1 MTLEQ
6 TLAFLGFS
14 LVMAG
19 TPGPSNTLLTAT
31 GASVGVLRG
40 VPAVIG
46 VAVGMGAL
54 MLVVALGL
62 GTLILQTPLIMT
74 AVKWIGAAFLL
85 WLAWKIATSDIATS
99 DVETAHA
106 SDDGAPRRHTQ
117 PVGLIGAAGFQ
128 WINPKSWLACTSAA
142 ATFIDPSR
150 GNPYL
155 QAATI
160 ALLFV
165 LVALPSCFVWLAF
178 GAVVQRGLRSNRAA
192 RTFNLVMAALLA
204 GSVGLILF

>member
-6 TLAFLGFS
+6 TLAFLAFS

-46 VAVGMGAL
+46 VVVGMGAL

-62 GTLILQTPLIMT
+62 GTLILQTALIMT
-74 AVKWIGAAFLL
+74 AVKWVGAGFLL
-85 WLAWKIATSDIATS
+85 WLAWKIATSEVEVADAT
-99 DVETAHA
+99 DE
-106 SDDGAPRRHTQ
+106 GAPTTHRR
-117 PVGLIGAAGFQ
+117 PVGLIGAAVFQ

-142 ATFIDPSR
+142 ATFVDPSR
-150 GNPYL
+150 GNAYL

-165 LVALPSCFVWLAF
+165 LVALPSCCVWLAF
-178 GAVVQRGLRSNRAA
+178 GAVVQRGLRSKRAA
-192 RTFNLVMAALLA
+192 RVFNLVMAALLV
-204 GSVGLILF
+204 GSVALILFF